1 MDSGECV
8 EPIWSYEDAKDGKQP
23 KVITFYSFKGGM
35 GRTTALAATAML
47 LARHEWHVLMID
59 TDVEAP
65 GLAALFFDETQIL
78 RGTVDFYLETTA
90 NGGTA
95 PDLSRYLRQISDPNL
110 TEGMTGSLY
119 MIPAG
124 SLDNDLYQSQLLSFT
139 DSSKLSNC
147 IINLVWNTT
156 SLYRLLIKR
165 IANAGSPEAVA
176 YLNQI
181 PQLIRS
187 DPDPMLG
194 YIPTE
199 KKDKIQ
205 KFVEMLLGIY
215 MGNSPKQG
223 RSYSWVP
230 NHLQDANGAL
240 SPRSFL
246 KCFSIAAQGMV
257 EQPEEQEKLRDP
269 QLISLT
275 RIQGALIAVS
285 DDRVK
290 ELQEEYSWLEELKGP
305 FSGLTLLMDQKQKG
319 GLRRPT
325 E

>member
-47 LARHEWHVLMID
+47 LARHERHVLMID

-65 GLAALFFDETQIL
+65 GLATLFFDETQIL

-156 SLYRLLIKR
+156 SLYRL
-165 IANAGSPEAVA
+165 
-176 YLNQI
+176 
-181 PQLIRS
+181 LIRS

-305 FSGLTLLMDQKQKG
+305 FSGLTMLMDQKQKG